1 MVPQHA
7 SPLQQVAA
15 YAADTLGNVF
25 ADVTWPA
32 QVVHMCAAQMAAVS
46 GVGCGVSG
54 CVVSSTGN
62 RALMRWCT

>member
-7 SPLQQVAA
+7 ATLQQVAA

-32 QVVHMCAAQMAAVS
+32 QVVHMCAAQMVAVS
-46 GVGCGVSG
+46 WVRCIVSEY
-54 CVVSSTGN
+54 VVSLTGN
-62 RALMRWCT
+62 RALTRWCT